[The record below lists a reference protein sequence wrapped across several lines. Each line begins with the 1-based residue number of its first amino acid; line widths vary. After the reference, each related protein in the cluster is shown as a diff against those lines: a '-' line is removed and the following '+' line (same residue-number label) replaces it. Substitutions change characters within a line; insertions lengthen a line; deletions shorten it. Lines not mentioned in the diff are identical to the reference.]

1 MSYYDD
7 YFNFIFIF
15 INKYLIIHMNDQML
29 KAFYV
34 PRRIRT
40 FVEWLT
46 ATYTNRYTIGTFH
59 TPYMVQYFFF
69 FFLPTERIELSTPSL
84 QDWCSTTELRRL
96 FCYFFTQMVEYLF
109 TIPFYIFF
117 SFFTHLFFF

>member
-1 MSYYDD
+1 
-7 YFNFIFIF
+7 
-15 INKYLIIHMNDQML
+15 MNDQML

-59 TPYMVQYFFF
+59 TPYMVQYFF
-69 FFLPTERIELSTPSL
+69 
-84 QDWCSTTELRRL
+84 
-96 FCYFFTQMVEYLF
+96 
-109 TIPFYIFF
+109 
-117 SFFTHLFFF
+117 SFFCPRRESNSRPPVYKTGALPLSYEGFFVTSSLKW